1 MIVLSWLQRRLER
14 EVKKACTNNPF
25 EIASSKNIIVNYFP
39 LGNTLGFYMKH
50 VRHQVITINSDID
63 ESLQRFVCAHEL
75 GHAVLHPDKSTP
87 FLYKNTLLST
97 AKIECEANKFAV
109 NLLLFGEN
117 LQNYETLHQV
127 MCIYGIPKEMEKY
140 IDLEGFT

>member
-14 EVKKACTNNPF
+14 EVKKAGTNNPF

-117 LQNYETLHQV
+117 LQNYET
-127 MCIYGIPKEMEKY
+127 IYQAMRVFGIPNGMEKFL
-140 IDLEGFT
+140 I